1 MMKLMMTFMRVK
13 VVRIGFL
20 KRLTPL
26 KSLVSDRTGALV
38 WEFLGLAP
46 VLGFLAILLI
56 LKALL
61 LFSDSKSSL
70 REVQSSLGLFEGLKG
85 SLELGQL
92 SSDCSSL
99 LLSEIGWSV
108 FLSTISFSGSSNSL
122 LTDDGQ
128 NSSDVFSG
136 SLK

>member
-1 MMKLMMTFMRVK
+1 MMTFMRVK

-26 KSLVSDRTGALV
+26 KSLVSDRTGALF

-56 LKALL
+56 VKALL

-70 REVQSSLGLFEGLKG
+70 REVQSSLGLLEGLKG

-99 LLSEIGWSV
+99 LLSEIGRSV

>member
-1 MMKLMMTFMRVK
+1 MMTFMRVK

-56 LKALL
+56 VKALL

>member
-26 KSLVSDRTGALV
+26 KSLVSDRTGALF
-38 WEFLGLAP
+38 WEFVGLAP

-56 LKALL
+56 VKALL